1 MNKTLQ
7 FIISTLVAIPWLGM
21 VLLSFLVVP
30 FMCLTKWN
38 GKTTWFGNFKYGR
51 GDDHYKAPSAGVYW
65 KQVRFLC
72 IRNPVSNFGK
82 QVLSVKEGSLNAIG
96 GAWLNDHLVVD
107 RLYWM
112 YGWKNPTDDLKD
124 DKGNR
129 LRSFVYRPWFK
140 GTRTEQ
146 KKV

>member
-1 MNKTLQ
+1 
-7 FIISTLVAIPWLGM
+7 M
-21 VLLSFLVVP
+21 VFLPMVILSFLVVP
-30 FMCLTKWN
+30 FLCLTKWD

-51 GDDHYKAPSAGVYW
+51 GDTHYKAPSNWEYW

-82 QVLSVKEGSLNAIG
+82 QVLSVKEGGLKAVG
-96 GAWLNDHLVVD
+96 GPWLIDRHVVG

-124 DKGNR
+124 SSGTR
-129 LRSFVYRPWFK
+129 LRTFVYRPWFK
-140 GTRTEQ
+140 
-146 KKV
+146 KK